1 MSTLLPP
8 NDERLLARL
17 NQHPQ
22 LRARIERLVDLVED
36 AGDDLRKADEAE
48 RRVIEEVRRLG
59 QEVLEDWA
67 DGQVTKRAEELDQTP
82 GVWRDGKKLCWHS
95 TFGDIEVTEPQ
106 FREGTRR
113 RRPFAQSAQV
123 EHRNCSL
130 PLQRVLTDLGA
141 DLPFAQAA
149 GKLQEHYG
157 VALSPSTIRQVTEGH
172 AQVLFVDSDDEPAWP
187 TQPGVGIVIAETDG
201 GMVPLVEVDP
211 DSPDRRRGKRLLWK
225 EAKLSLA
232 HAHGSTTPVYAATL
246 GGGVAVAGQQLL
258 ACAIAAGLG
267 TNTQVHALGD
277 GAVWIADQVAA
288 RFGTQGRYT
297 VDFFHVCDDLA
308 DAAKRS
314 APDDPNAWVE
324 IQKKRLKSNQIIPV
338 LAALSEALEP
348 VTVADADAPVRA
360 CHRYLSNRL
369 DHLDYQGALAQGLPI
384 GSGEIE
390 SAHRYVVQQR
400 LKRPGAWWT
409 PDNAEAMLALR
420 TTRANGKWAA
430 YWQGLVKQ
438 AA

>member
-1 MSTLLPP
+1 V
-8 NDERLLARL
+8 N
-17 NQHPQ
+17 
-22 LRARIERLVDLVED
+22 
-36 AGDDLRKADEAE
+36 
-48 RRVIEEVRRLG
+48 
-59 QEVLEDWA
+59 
-67 DGQVTKRAEELDQTP
+67 
-82 GVWRDGKKLCWHS
+82 
-95 TFGDIEVTEPQ
+95 
-106 FREGTRR
+106 
-113 RRPFAQSAQV
+113 
-123 EHRNCSL
+123 HRGCSL
-130 PLQRVLTDLGA
+130 PLQRVVTDLGA

-157 VALSPSTIRQVTEGH
+157 VTLSPSTIRHVTEGH
-172 AQVLFVDSDDEPAWP
+172 ARALVADETAEPAWP
-187 TQPGVGIVIAETDG
+187 TRTGAAIVIAEIDG

-211 DSPDRRRGKRLLWK
+211 HSPDRRRGKRLLWK

-232 HAHGSTTPVYAATL
+232 HAHGSTTRVYGATL
-246 GGGVAVAGQQLL
+246 GGGVEVAGRQLL

-267 TNTQVHALGD
+267 TNSQVHALGD

-297 VDFFHVCDDLA
+297 VDVFHVCDYLA
-308 DAAKRS
+308 DAAKAC
-314 APDDPNAWVE
+314 APDAPGTWLE
-324 IQKKRLKSNQIIPV
+324 LQKKRLKSNESTLV

-348 VTVADADAPVRA
+348 AAVADADAPVRA

-369 DHLDYQGALAQGLPI
+369 DHLDYRGALAQGLPI

-409 PDNAEAMLALR
+409 PNNAEAMLALR
-420 TTRANGKWAA
+420 IVRANGQWSA
-430 YWQGLVKQ
+430 YWQDDFKQ

>member
-1 MSTLLPP
+1 M
-8 NDERLLARL
+8 
-17 NQHPQ
+17 
-22 LRARIERLVDLVED
+22 
-36 AGDDLRKADEAE
+36 
-48 RRVIEEVRRLG
+48 
-59 QEVLEDWA
+59 
-67 DGQVTKRAEELDQTP
+67 
-82 GVWRDGKKLCWHS
+82 
-95 TFGDIEVTEPQ
+95 
-106 FREGTRR
+106 
-113 RRPFAQSAQV
+113 
-123 EHRNCSL
+123 EHRRCSL

-141 DLPFAQAA
+141 DRPFAQAA

-246 GGGVAVAGQQLL
+246 GGGVEVAGQQLL

-297 VDFFHVCDDLA
+297 VDFFHVCDYLA
-308 DAAKRS
+308 DAAKRR
-314 APDDPNAWVE
+314 APDDPKAWVE

-338 LAALSEALEP
+338 LAALNEALEP

-369 DHLDYQGALAQGLPI
+369 DHLDDQGALAQGLPI

>member
-1 MSTLLPP
+1 M
-8 NDERLLARL
+8 
-17 NQHPQ
+17 
-22 LRARIERLVDLVED
+22 
-36 AGDDLRKADEAE
+36 
-48 RRVIEEVRRLG
+48 
-59 QEVLEDWA
+59 
-67 DGQVTKRAEELDQTP
+67 
-82 GVWRDGKKLCWHS
+82 
-95 TFGDIEVTEPQ
+95 
-106 FREGTRR
+106 
-113 RRPFAQSAQV
+113 
-123 EHRNCSL
+123 EHRSCSL

-149 GKLQEHYG
+149 DKLQEHYG
-157 VALSPSTIRQVTEGH
+157 VTLSPSTIRQVTEGH
-172 AQVLFVDSDDEPAWP
+172 AQVLFVDGDDEPVWP
-187 TQPGVGIVIAETDG
+187 TQPGVAIVIAETDG

-297 VDFFHVCDDLA
+297 VDFFHVCDYLA
-308 DAAKRS
+308 DAAKRC
-314 APDDPNAWVE
+314 APADPKAWLE
-324 IQKKRLKSNQIIPV
+324 TQKKRLKSNQVTPV
-338 LAALSEALEP
+338 LAALSETLEP

-420 TTRANGKWAA
+420 TTRANGKWSA

>member
-1 MSTLLPP
+1 
-8 NDERLLARL
+8 LA
-17 NQHPQ
+17 
-22 LRARIERLVDLVED
+22 
-36 AGDDLRKADEAE
+36 G
-48 RRVIEEVRRLG
+48 G
-59 QEVLEDWA
+59 Q
-67 DGQVTKRAEELDQTP
+67 
-82 GVWRDGKKLCWHS
+82 KKLCWHS
-95 TFGDIEVTEPQ
+95 TFGDIEVDEPQ
-106 FREGTRR
+106 YREGPRR
-113 RRPFAQSAQV
+113 RRPFVQSAQV
-123 EHRNCSL
+123 QHRGCSL
-130 PLQRVLTDLGA
+130 PLQRVVTDLGA

-157 VALSPSTIRQVTEGH
+157 VILSPSTIRQVTEGH
-172 AQVLFVDSDDEPAWP
+172 ARALVVDGEDGPAWP
-187 TQPGVGIVIAETDG
+187 TQTGAATVIAEVDG

-225 EAKLSLA
+225 EAKVSLA
-232 HAHGSTTPVYAATL
+232 HAHGSTTRVYAATL
-246 GGGVAVAGQQLL
+246 RGGVEVAGRQLL
-258 ACAIAAGLG
+258 TCAIAAGMG
-267 TNTQVHALGD
+267 TDSQVHALGD

-297 VDFFHVCDDLA
+297 VDFFHVCDYLA
-308 DAAKRS
+308 EAAKS
-314 APDDPNAWVE
+314 CAPGDPKTWLE
-324 IQKKRLKSNQIIPV
+324 LQKKRLKDNDSAAV

-348 VTVADADAPVRA
+348 ASVPDADAPVRA

-400 LKRPGAWWT
+400 LTRPGAWWT

-420 TTRANGKWAA
+420 ITRANGQWSG
-430 YWQGLVKQ
+430 YWQDELKQ

>member
-1 MSTLLPP
+1 M
-8 NDERLLARL
+8 
-17 NQHPQ
+17 
-22 LRARIERLVDLVED
+22 
-36 AGDDLRKADEAE
+36 AG
-48 RRVIEEVRRLG
+48 G
-59 QEVLEDWA
+59 Q
-67 DGQVTKRAEELDQTP
+67 
-82 GVWRDGKKLCWHS
+82 KKLRWHS
-95 TFGDIEVTEPQ
+95 TFGDIEVDEPQ
-106 FREGTRR
+106 YREGPRR
-113 RRPFAQSAQV
+113 RRPFVQSAQV
-123 EHRNCSL
+123 QHRGCSL
-130 PLQRVLTDLGA
+130 PLQRVVTDLGA

-157 VALSPSTIRQVTEGH
+157 VMLSPSTIRQVTEGH
-172 AQVLFVDSDDEPAWP
+172 ARALIVDGDAEPAWP
-187 TQPGVGIVIAETDG
+187 TQTGAATVIAEVDG

-225 EAKLSLA
+225 EAKVSLA
-232 HAHGSTTPVYAATL
+232 HAHGSTTRVYAATL
-246 GGGVAVAGQQLL
+246 RGGVEVAGRQLL
-258 ACAIAAGLG
+258 TCAIAAGMG
-267 TNTQVHALGD
+267 TDSQVHALGD

-297 VDFFHVCDDLA
+297 VDFFHVCDYLA
-308 DAAKRS
+308 EAAKGC
-314 APDDPNAWVE
+314 APGDPKTWLE
-324 IQKKRLKSNQIIPV
+324 LQKKRLKNNDSAAV

-348 VTVADADAPVRA
+348 TSVPDADAPVRA

-420 TTRANGKWAA
+420 ITRANGQWSA
-430 YWQGLVKQ
+430 YWQDELKQ